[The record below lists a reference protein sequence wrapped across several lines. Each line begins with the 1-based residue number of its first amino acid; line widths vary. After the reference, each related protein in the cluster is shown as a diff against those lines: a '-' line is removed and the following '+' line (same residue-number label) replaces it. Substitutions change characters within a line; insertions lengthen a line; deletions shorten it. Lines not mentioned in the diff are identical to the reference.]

1 MLNIFKSASDVQGR
15 NQPQE
20 NWPGIGRQL
29 FHNLLKKQLLL
40 LALTYWRIRTDSWE
54 KKSFTAKMMI
64 ILIMLT
70 KY

>member
-1 MLNIFKSASDVQGR
+1 MLKHFERDCDAHGR

-20 NWPGIGRQL
+20 NRPGIGRQL